1 MSEAITNGVRV
12 QVSSR
17 FLEERSNPSVNKF
30 IFAYTV
36 TITNLEAA
44 PVQLMSRKWIIKDAD
59 GDIETV
65 EGAGVVGESLLLAQ
79 FAVGWILWFQG
90 MGSVLPRAWIHILYG
105 VVAIIT
111 LPAAYLYFSK
121 IQDPKV
127 QTIAMA
133 VACAFLWGIVLR
145 SAQVVFIP
153 VS

>member
-1 MSEAITNGVRV
+1 MSWVEVHRGLANASTLFIAALAIWALVLRVR
-12 QVSSR
+12 SR
-17 FLEERSNPSVNKF
+17 PLDGSWFG
-30 IFAYTV
+30 
-36 TITNLEAA
+36 AA
-44 PVQLMSRKWIIKDAD
+44 VI
-59 GDIETV
+59 
-65 EGAGVVGESLLLAQ
+65 GEILLVAQ

-90 MGSVLPRAWIHILYG
+90 MGTVLPRAWIHILYG

-145 SAQVVFIP
+145 ASQVVFIP
-153 VS
+153 IS

>member
-1 MSEAITNGVRV
+1 MSWVEVHRGLANASTLFIAALAIWALVLRVR
-12 QVSSR
+12 SR
-17 FLEERSNPSVNKF
+17 PLDGSWFG
-30 IFAYTV
+30 
-36 TITNLEAA
+36 AA
-44 PVQLMSRKWIIKDAD
+44 VI
-59 GDIETV
+59 
-65 EGAGVVGESLLLAQ
+65 GEILLVAQ

-90 MGSVLPRAWIHILYG
+90 MGTVLPRAWIHILYG

-145 SAQVVFIP
+145 SAQVVYIP

>member
-1 MSEAITNGVRV
+1 MSWVEVHRGLANASTLFVAALAIWAL
-12 QVSSR
+12 
-17 FLEERSNPSVNKF
+17 FLRLRSQPLDGGWF
-30 IFAYTV
+30 G
-36 TITNLEAA
+36 AA
-44 PVQLMSRKWIIKDAD
+44 VI
-59 GDIETV
+59 
-65 EGAGVVGESLLLAQ
+65 GELLLLAQ
-79 FAVGWILWFQG
+79 FGVGWILWFQG
-90 MGSVLPRAWIHILYG
+90 MGTVLPRAWIHILYG

-145 SAQVVFIP
+145 ASQVVFIP

>member
-1 MSEAITNGVRV
+1 MSWVEVHRGLSNASTLFVAVLAIWALLLRLR
-12 QVSSR
+12 SR
-17 FLEERSNPSVNKF
+17 PLDGSWFG
-30 IFAYTV
+30 
-36 TITNLEAA
+36 AA
-44 PVQLMSRKWIIKDAD
+44 VI
-59 GDIETV
+59 
-65 EGAGVVGESLLLAQ
+65 GELLLLAQ
-79 FAVGWILWFQG
+79 FGVGWILWFQG
-90 MGSVLPRAWIHILYG
+90 MGAVLPRAWIHILYG

-145 SAQVVFIP
+145 ASQVVFIP